1 MNLLAGAF
9 CGMTV
14 DTILFPLDTIKTYK
28 YFLVYNDIV
37 DFKQDRELLLYPNI
51 NNYSKDWEPI

>member
-1 MNLLAGAF
+1 
-9 CGMTV
+9 MTV
-14 DTILFPLDTIKTYK
+14 DTILFPLDTIKTYE
-28 YFLVYNDIV
+28 YYLIFNDIV